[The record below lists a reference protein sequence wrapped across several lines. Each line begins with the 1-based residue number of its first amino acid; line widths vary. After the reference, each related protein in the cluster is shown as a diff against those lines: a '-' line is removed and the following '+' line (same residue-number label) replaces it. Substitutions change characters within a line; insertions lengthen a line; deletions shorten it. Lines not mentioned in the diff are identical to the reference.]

1 MGRSDLAVGAPELDD
16 PSEQPAGVHFGFYF
30 YAASGLKT
38 RLTQKVRHPQLSG
51 FKAWALAH
59 LLVVGSVQGV
69 ILFGGLLAWAVV
81 SVIVINRAKP

>member
-1 MGRSDLAVGAPELDD
+1 MIHLNNLLV
-16 PSEQPAGVHFGFYF
+16 FIGFYF

-69 ILFGGLLAWAVV
+69 ILFGGPAGLGGGVGHCHQP
-81 SVIVINRAKP
+81 REP